1 MPGDV
6 KSKRSYESPRRR
18 AQAEATRRD
27 ILATAQRLFEAQ
39 GYPATT
45 MAQVAEEA
53 GVALK
58 TVYLAFA
65 TKSGLLRA
73 LWNSLL
79 RGGDDDRPVAEQDWY
94 RQVLDER
101 DPERRLRLNAH
112 NSTLGKQR
120 ISGILEVIRSAAPTD
135 SEIASLWRRIQ
146 AEYHANQRAIV
157 EPMDEQ
163 NQLRKGLDVDRAT
176 DILWTIN
183 HPNTWQLLVVD
194 RGWTFAQYEQWTGDL
209 ACAQLLA

>member
-1 MPGDV
+1 MARDV

-27 ILATAQRLFEAQ
+27 ILTAAQRLFEKQ

-45 MAQVAEEA
+45 MAQVAREA
-53 GVALK
+53 GVSLK

-65 TKSGLLRA
+65 TKSGLLRT
-73 LWNSLL
+73 LWNLLL
-79 RGGDDDRPVAEQDWY
+79 RGGDEDRPVADQDWY
-94 RQVLDER
+94 RQVLNET

-120 ISGILEVIRSAAPTD
+120 ISGILEVIRSAAPADT
-135 SEIASLWRRIQ
+135 EIAALWERIQ
-146 AEYHANQRAIV
+146 REYHTNQRAVI
-157 EPMDEQ
+157 EPLGEQ
-163 NQLRKGLDVDRAT
+163 KQLRKGLDVDRAS

-183 HPNTWQLLVVD
+183 HPNTWQLLVVE
-194 RGWTFAQYEQWTGDL
+194 RGWSPDAYEEWSGDL
-209 ACAQLLA
+209 ACSQLLA